1 MELFKLFATLGLD
14 TKDFDEKLKSA
25 SGKAKQI
32 GDAFKGVTAVTG
44 LLTVGIVKA
53 GLDLEAMAAKY
64 NTVFKGYTDISDKFI
79 KDFQKLTPATTAQ
92 AQAFASGIGDLLVPM
107 GFAREEATGLT
118 GEFMHVIGA
127 LTNFNSGTES
137 AQSVTEKFQAALTG
151 EMDGLKSLGIQLDA
165 ETVKRKAVEMGL
177 ASHTSEVTKQMQA
190 QVLLSEAYKQSG
202 DALAAYSEEN
212 LDTKTK
218 MLLLKTELIDLA
230 ASASGVLLPVVGA
243 LTDGARWLT
252 SVFAAIPEPIQGI
265 VAGMIAL
272 TAVLG
277 TGLLLF
283 GQLAGALVS
292 IKTAMMLF
300 GTTAATTA
308 GQASGALLLTGTSA
322 GTAAGG
328 MTLLGSAIAFITGP
342 IGLTIGIIIA
352 LGVAFKNLWDI
363 SEKFREFWINLW
375 EEVKQAPKYALDGIK
390 EDLQAWED
398 LGKQIMD
405 NLWSGLKDAWQ
416 GIQDWF
422 SEKFSFITNW
432 FGSVGNEAS
441 KVQSKTVSNT
451 TNNQYSFS
459 VKADS
464 LREVN
469 DLVYTANNAQR
480 FTRMG

>member
-25 SGKAKQI
+25 SSKSKQL

-64 NTVFKGYTDISDKFI
+64 GTVFKGYTDISDKFI

-137 AQSVTEKFQAALTG
+137 AQSVTEKFQAAITG
-151 EMDGLKSLGIQLDA
+151 EYDGLKALGIQLDVD
-165 ETVKRKAVEMGL
+165 TVKRKAVEMGL

-230 ASASGVLLPVVGA
+230 ASASGALLPVVGA

-277 TGLLLF
+277 AGLLLF
-283 GQLAGALVS
+283 GQLAGAITAIQGAFALLVP
-292 IKTAMMLF
+292 AA
-300 GTTAATTA
+300 GGVAAATATA
-308 GQASGALLLTGTSA
+308 GAAA

-352 LGVAFKNLWDI
+352 LGIAFKNLWDI

-375 EEVKQAPKYALDGIK
+375 EKVKQAPKYALDGIK
-390 EDLQAWED
+390 EDLQAWKD
-398 LGKQIMD
+398 LGKQIID

-441 KVQSKTVSNT
+441 KVQSKAVSNT